1 MAETLRQIYLSFFFG
16 RGLKLEQL
24 KLLVQE
30 EVEVAFSFLWV

>member
-1 MAETLRQIYLSFFFG
+1 MAETLRQIYLSFFF
-16 RGLKLEQL
+16 RSGLKLEQL